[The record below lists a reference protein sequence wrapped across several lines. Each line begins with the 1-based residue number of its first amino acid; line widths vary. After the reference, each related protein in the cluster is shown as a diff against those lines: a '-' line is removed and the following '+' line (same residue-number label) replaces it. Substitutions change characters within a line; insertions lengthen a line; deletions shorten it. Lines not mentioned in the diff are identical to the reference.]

1 VKEEAFIGE
10 GYSVLLL
17 KKEDMQKVYTMAEA
31 IEAVKH
37 AFRLF
42 SEGKSV
48 VPLRTGIDVDKYEG
62 RALFMSAYVE
72 ETESLGLKIVSVFP
86 NNVKVGK
93 PAVPATMVYMDCKTG
108 EVSAVMDGTYLTQVR
123 TGAASGAATDL
134 LARKDASVGAI
145 FGAGGQSWAQ
155 IEAMLT
161 VRELS
166 EVRIFDVS
174 FERSQEAARQQAK
187 KWQDRGVRFVAART
201 AEEAVDGADV
211 ITTVTTAKK
220 PVFPADAVK
229 KGAHVN
235 GVGSF
240 TPVMQ
245 EIPSEI
251 YARAGKVF
259 VDSKDAV
266 LAESGDLIIPMN
278 QGLFDESVISGEL
291 GQLVAGR
298 IEGRTSDEE
307 ITVFKTVGIGVQDV
321 VTAGEIYNRAVASG
335 AGTEIPF

>member
-1 VKEEAFIGE
+1 
-10 GYSVLLL
+10 
-17 KKEDMQKVYTMAEA
+17 
-31 IEAVKH
+31 
-37 AFRLF
+37 
-42 SEGKSV
+42 
-48 VPLRTGIDVDKYEG
+48 
-62 RALFMSAYVE
+62 
-72 ETESLGLKIVSVFP
+72 
-86 NNVKVGK
+86 
-93 PAVPATMVYMDCKTG
+93 
-108 EVSAVMDGTYLTQVR
+108 
-123 TGAASGAATDL
+123 
-134 LARKDASVGAI
+134 
-145 FGAGGQSWAQ
+145 
-155 IEAMLT
+155 
-161 VRELS
+161 
-166 EVRIFDVS
+166 
-174 FERSQEAARQQAK
+174 
-187 KWQDRGVRFVAART
+187 VRFVAART

-245 EIPSEI
+245 EIPAEI
-251 YARAGKVF
+251 YARADKVF

-266 LAESGDLIIPMN
+266 LAESGDLIIPIS

-321 VTAGEIYNRAVASG
+321 VTAGEIYNRAVATG
-335 AGTEIPF
+335 AGTEITF